1 MYGHLVVGYN
11 DNTSQLNICGICG
24 DGVEMSEGVYE
35 MMNTSN
41 ADENILTVDFS
52 FESSV
57 KKAKAIEQ
65 IDKLVSLADNNNE
78 IQFIDHQPTFFEV
91 SRWTYE
97 VNKEDE

>member
-1 MYGHLVVGYN
+1 
-11 DNTSQLNICGICG
+11 
-24 DGVEMSEGVYE
+24 MSEGVYE

-57 KKAKAIEQ
+57 KKSKAIEQ

-91 SRWTYE
+91 RRWTYE

>member
-1 MYGHLVVGYN
+1 
-11 DNTSQLNICGICG
+11 
-24 DGVEMSEGVYE
+24 MSEVVYE
-35 MMNTSN
+35 MMNKSN

>member
-1 MYGHLVVGYN
+1 MVAVS
-11 DNTSQLNICGICG
+11 D
-24 DGVEMSEGVYE
+24 VYE

-41 ADENILTVDFS
+41 DDTNILTVDFS

-65 IDKLVSLADNNNE
+65 IDKLVSLADDNDD

-91 SRWTYE
+91 SRWTYDME
-97 VNKEDE
+97 KEDE